1 MLGAVLKATGL
12 MPISALQEPLKE
24 RFGRIADKNLA
35 SMKRAYDETVVKE

>member
-1 MLGAVLKATGL
+1 VLKATGL
-12 MPISALQEPLKE
+12 MPISAMEEPLKE